1 MFHYV
6 TNQEFLSAMKKDCSD
21 LINQLVQRIN
31 NEGYMEVRAE
41 LVGSGKRGLITQ
53 NAQDPIDLDYNL
65 ILLSFKRPYPND
77 NLAATRTNWSERQI
91 KQYVQER
98 FNFILQKNDWGDCSD
113 STSVLTTPYQW
124 FKKWPTL
131 KYQIDLA
138 IVKKDFTSWQR
149 LRHEKTGIVDKDS
162 WYWNQSPDLTE
173 VEEKASR
180 LDHDG
185 LWHHVQDRYLK
196 KKNEYLTR
204 NDHDHPS
211 FIVYIETINEIF
223 NRFYRS
229 NGWSTSEGTQYVRK

>member
-31 NEGYMEVRAE
+31 NKGDMEVRAE

-53 NAQDPIDLDYNL
+53 NAQKPIDLDYNL
-65 ILLSFKRPYPND
+65 IIRSVDGQVPSN
-77 NLAATRTNWSERQI
+77 NLAAPNGSWTGQRI
-91 KQYVQER
+91 KEYVRVQ
-98 FNFILQKNDWGDCSD
+98 FNDILQKNGENHCGD
-113 STSVLTTPYQW
+113 STSVLTAKLRP
-124 FKKWPTL
+124 FKKWPDL
-131 KYQIDLA
+131 LFNIDLA
-138 IVKKDFTSWQR
+138 IVKEDQYGWHR
-149 LRHEKTGIVDKDS
+149 LIHKKTGSVHCDQ
-162 WYWNQSPDLTE
+162 WYWNLIRDSSETQK
-173 VEEKASR
+173 KASR
-180 LDHDG
+180 LDHDE

-229 NGWSTSEGTQYVRK
+229 NGWSTLEGTQYVRK

>member
-31 NEGYMEVRAE
+31 NEGDMEVRAE

-53 NAQDPIDLDYNL
+53 NAQKPIDLDYNL
-65 ILLSFKRPYPND
+65 IIQSVGGQIPSD
-77 NLAATRTNWSERQI
+77 NLAAPNGSWTGQRI
-91 KQYVQER
+91 KESVRAQ
-98 FNFILQKNDWGDCSD
+98 FDFILQKNGEKVCGD
-113 STSVLTTPYQW
+113 STSVLTAKLRP
-124 FKKWPTL
+124 FKKWPTWPFS
-131 KYQIDLA
+131 IDLA
-138 IVKKDFTSWQR
+138 IVKEDQYGWHR
-149 LRHEKTGIVDKDS
+149 LIHKKTGIVHCDQ
-162 WYWNQSPDLTE
+162 WYWNLIRDSSETQK
-173 VEEKASR
+173 KAA
-180 LDHDG
+180 LLKKDG
-185 LWHHVQDRYLK
+185 LRQHVRDRYLE
-196 KKNEYLTR
+196 KKNEYLTQ

>member
-6 TNQEFLSAMKKDCSD
+6 TNQEFLRAMKEDCSD

-31 NEGYMEVRAE
+31 NEGDMEVRAE

-53 NAQDPIDLDYNL
+53 KAQDPIDLDYNL
-65 ILLSFKRPYPND
+65 IIQSVGGQTPSD
-77 NLAATRTNWSERQI
+77 NLAAPNGSWTGQRI
-91 KQYVQER
+91 KESVREQ
-98 FNFILQKNDWGDCSD
+98 FDLILQKNGEKVCGD
-113 STSVLTTPYQW
+113 STSVLTAKLRP
-124 FKKWPTL
+124 FN
-131 KYQIDLA
+131 IDLA
-138 IVKKDFTSWQR
+138 IVKEDQYGWHR
-149 LRHEKTGIVDKDS
+149 LIHKKTGSVHCDQ
-162 WYWNQSPDLTE
+162 WYWNLIRDSSETQKKADLL
-173 VEEKASR
+173 KK
-180 LDHDG
+180 DG